1 MLQQKQTD
9 QDLADRVL
17 DSLTAEIAV
26 LEKDGTICA
35 VNEAWRRFARENS
48 GEPEAIGIGANYLD
62 TCRSATGVDSICAE
76 HASLG
81 IQRVLDGSRD
91 VFQLEYPCHSPIRKR
106 WFLLSV
112 SRLKGNSQLAVTSH
126 VCITERKLIE
136 NQLVEAERLAAIGE
150 TMQGL
155 SHEARNALQRSQSHI
170 DLLKAKIESDHEALR
185 LVERIELAQGEL
197 LGLYEE
203 AISYAAPITLNRE
216 SCDPAELVS
225 EIRARHRSISPQL
238 EFRVNDEALSLTCNI
253 DLQAIHQVFDVLI
266 DNALASGAS
275 VIEISFETDELSCGP
290 ALTVIVSDNGP
301 GIPCADREKVFEPF
315 YTTKT
320 RGTGLGLAMSRRI
333 VSAHGGEI
341 YLGAPSR
348 GGASVYITLP
358 ATRSTQ
364 LM

>member
-1 MLQQKQTD
+1 MFSQTQTD
-9 QDLADRVL
+9 HDLADRVL

-26 LEKDGTICA
+26 LDSDGTICA

-48 GEPEAIGIGANYLD
+48 GEPEATGIGVNYLD
-62 TCRSATGVDSICAE
+62 TCRSASGIDSIFAE
-76 HASLG
+76 HARQG
-81 IQRVLDGSRD
+81 IERVLDGSRD
-91 VFQLEYPCHSPIRKR
+91 VFRLEYPCHSPIRKR

-112 SRLKGNSQLAVTSH
+112 SRLKGNPKLAVTSH

-170 DLLKAKIESDHEALR
+170 DLLKAKIESDQEALK

-197 LGLYEE
+197 LSLYEE
-203 AISYAAPITLNRE
+203 AISYAAPIALNRE
-216 SCDPAELVS
+216 SSDPAELVS
-225 EIRARHRSISPQL
+225 EVRSRHRSISPQL
-238 EFRVNDEALSLTCNI
+238 EFCIDDDAYALTCNLDI
-253 DLQAIHQVFDVLI
+253 QAIHQVFDVLI

-275 VIEISFETDELSCGP
+275 VIEIACVSDELNGGP

-301 GIPCADREKVFEPF
+301 GIPGEDREKVFEPF

-341 YLGAPSR
+341 YLGVPHR
-348 GGASVYITLP
+348 GGASVYVTLP
-358 ATRSTQ
+358 ATRRGS
-364 LM
+364 L